1 MVDGSR
7 LTDHGGQTM
16 RAEINLISADGT
28 HIHAPATMSEVHEN
42 TVVAFE
48 GVHDAVEDG
57 GGQAQIQGDTTIVG
71 SMRQLWNDVL
81 DDLAGS
87 KSKS

>member
-1 MVDGSR
+1 
-7 LTDHGGQTM
+7 M

-28 HIHAPATMSEVHEN
+28 HIHAPSSMSEVHEN
-42 TVVAFE
+42 TALAFE
-48 GVHDAVEDG
+48 GVHDALEDG
-57 GGQAQIQGDTTIVG
+57 GDHAQGGGDTTIVG
-71 SMRQLWNDVL
+71 AMRQLWNDVL